1 MEKMSTFEE
10 MSRMDEE
17 DIAEFNAAI
26 DIKIEI
32 MKRAREEAK
41 NN

>member
-1 MEKMSTFEE
+1 MSTFEE

-26 DIKIEI
+26 DIKIKNVKQAMEQ
-32 MKRAREEAK
+32 AK
-41 NN
+41 